1 MKRFVLPIFL
11 VLVLILAA
19 CASPEVATQPAPAAA
34 ESIVDPL
41 PTPTDDAALIPT
53 LFPNAAVNE
62 EMTRIDEQGAVIVQ
76 VTPLNVGTPADTLEF
91 DISLSTHS
99 VDLTMDL
106 AGLSTLTTDTGV
118 SIQPTIWDAP
128 RGGHH
133 VQGKL
138 IFPAM
143 QDGKSILEG
152 ASKLTLT
159 ITDVDAPARVFEW
172 ELK

>member
-1 MKRFVLPIFL
+1 MKRFALPIFL

-19 CASPEVATQPAPAAA
+19 CASPKVATQPAPATS

-41 PTPTDDAALIPT
+41 PTPTDDPALIPT

-76 VTPLNVGTPADTLEF
+76 VTPINLDMPADTLEF
-91 DISLSTHS
+91 DVSLSTHS
-99 VDLTMDL
+99 VDLSMDL
-106 AGLSTLTTDTGV
+106 AVLSTLTTDTGI
-118 SIQPTIWDAP
+118 SIQPMSWDGP
-128 RGGHH
+128 NGGHH

-138 IFPAM
+138 SFPVM
-143 QDGKSILEG
+143 QDGKSILE
-152 ASKLTLT
+152 STNKLTLT
-159 ITDVDAPARVFEW
+159 ITDVDAPSRVFEW